1 MMKQVNILFQVH
13 VFAPIPIAQPSPLLP
28 MPHSPKP
35 FSLKFVVTPAIVTP
49 VEEIICASRRVITEE
64 ECEIAVTKLCLWPH
78 DQPETSMLL
87 HTHYSSPLLSSFL
100 YIFLPSFPVSLCST
114 RFPFLLPFPLQWS
127 QSLVLFLSTLKKN
140 PKNTQLSYVFLFIH
154 TVSQLYQHQYIK

>member
-1 MMKQVNILFQVH
+1 MMKQVNVLFQVY
-13 VFAPIPIAQPSPLLP
+13 VFAPISIAQPSPLLP

-49 VEEIICASRRVITEE
+49 VEEIICASRRVITEA

-100 YIFLPSFPVSLCST
+100 YIFLSSFPVSLCST

-127 QSLVLFLSTLKKN
+127 QSLVLFLSTLLKKT
-140 PKNTQLSYVFLFIH
+140 KKTQLSYLFLFIH

>member
-1 MMKQVNILFQVH
+1 
-13 VFAPIPIAQPSPLLP
+13 

-49 VEEIICASRRVITEE
+49 VEEIICASRRVITEA

-100 YIFLPSFPVSLCST
+100 YIFLPSVPVSLCST

-127 QSLVLFLSTLKKN
+127 QSLVLFLSTLFFKK
-140 PKNTQLSYVFLFIH
+140 KKCHMSYVFLFIH
-154 TVSQLYQHQYIK
+154 TVSQLY

>member
-1 MMKQVNILFQVH
+1 MMKQVNVLFQVY
-13 VFAPIPIAQPSPLLP
+13 VFAPISIAQPSPLLP

-49 VEEIICASRRVITEE
+49 VEEIICASRRVITEA

-87 HTHYSSPLLSSFL
+87 HTHYSSPLLLSI
-100 YIFLPSFPVSLCST
+100 Y
-114 RFPFLLPFPLQWS
+114 FPLLLS
-127 QSLVLFLSTLKKN
+127 GFIMFNTVPLFTALSFAVVTVVSIIFVYTLKK
-140 PKNTQLSYVFLFIH
+140 KTKKTQLSYVFLFIH

>member
-1 MMKQVNILFQVH
+1 
-13 VFAPIPIAQPSPLLP
+13 

-49 VEEIICASRRVITEE
+49 VEEIICASRRVITEA

-87 HTHYSSPLLSSFL
+87 HTHYSSPLLLSIYFPLLLSSFIMFNTVPL
-100 YIFLPSFPVSLCST
+100 FTALSFAVVTVVSIIFVYTFKKNKKNVVVIFIFIYSYCLTAILASIYKIKLCVKI
-114 RFPFLLPFPLQWS
+114 FY
-127 QSLVLFLSTLKKN
+127 FLSFRK
-140 PKNTQLSYVFLFIH
+140 
-154 TVSQLYQHQYIK
+154 

>member
-1 MMKQVNILFQVH
+1 MMKQVNVLFQVY
-13 VFAPIPIAQPSPLLP
+13 VFAPISIAQPSPLLP

-49 VEEIICASRRVITEE
+49 VEEIICASRRVITEA

-87 HTHYSSPLLSSFL
+87 HTHYSSPLLLSIYFPLLLSSFIMFNTVPL
-100 YIFLPSFPVSLCST
+100 FTTLSFAVVTVVSIIFVY
-114 RFPFLLPFPLQWS
+114 
-127 QSLVLFLSTLKKN
+127 TLKKT
-140 PKNTQLSYVFLFIH
+140 KKTQLSYVFLFIH

>member
-1 MMKQVNILFQVH
+1 
-13 VFAPIPIAQPSPLLP
+13 

-49 VEEIICASRRVITEE
+49 VEEIICASRRVITEA

-87 HTHYSSPLLSSFL
+87 HTHYSSPLLLSIYFPLLLSSFIMFNTVPL
-100 YIFLPSFPVSLCST
+100 FTALSFAVVTVVSIIFVY
-114 RFPFLLPFPLQWS
+114 
-127 QSLVLFLSTLKKN
+127 TLKK
-140 PKNTQLSYVFLFIH
+140 PKKNVVVICIFIYSYCLTAILASIYKIKLCVKIFYFLSFR
-154 TVSQLYQHQYIK
+154 K

>member
-1 MMKQVNILFQVH
+1 
-13 VFAPIPIAQPSPLLP
+13 

-49 VEEIICASRRVITEE
+49 VEEIICASRRVITEA
-64 ECEIAVTKLCLWPH
+64 ECEIAVTKLCLWPD

-100 YIFLPSFPVSLCST
+100 YIFLPSVPVSLCST

-127 QSLVLFLSTLKKN
+127 QSLVLFLSTLFKKKK
-140 PKNTQLSYVFLFIH
+140 PKCSCHMSYVFLFIYTSH
-154 TVSQLYQHQYIK
+154 SYISINV

>member
-1 MMKQVNILFQVH
+1 MMKQVNVLFQVY
-13 VFAPIPIAQPSPLLP
+13 VFAPISIAQPSPLLP

-49 VEEIICASRRVITEE
+49 VEEIICASRRVITEA

-87 HTHYSSPLLSSFL
+87 HTHYSSPLLLSIYFPLLLSSFIMFNTVPL
-100 YIFLPSFPVSLCST
+100 FTALSFAVVTVVSIIFVY
-114 RFPFLLPFPLQWS
+114 
-127 QSLVLFLSTLKKN
+127 TLKK
-140 PKNTQLSYVFLFIH
+140 KTKKTQLSYVFLFIH